1 MTSICLFFIPFISF
15 YLLRYDEINSL
26 SCEANTQDK
35 TCNLVNLGVPPP
47 SFLAVLMRRVCGTP
61 PTMLFRPL
69 LSGGG
74 VTARQAPPP
83 WKPLAEEGSPPLVP
97 TSLEGVASLL
107 NGLSEQQ
114 YGVGVATMAYTAQ
127 RAKLA
132 QGPDRQQWTQLFIDS
147 FKYVYGDIMGNP
159 DKALGL
165 C

>member
-1 MTSICLFFIPFISF
+1 MVQLFNMPVNPTHEPMLQFSATLCTSGIFVGCVH
-15 YLLRYDEINSL
+15 
-26 SCEANTQDK
+26 A
-35 TCNLVNLGVPPP
+35 
-47 SFLAVLMRRVCGTP
+47 SFLGAL

-69 LSGGG
+69 VSGGG
-74 VTARQAPPP
+74 VTAGQAPPP
-83 WKPLAEEGSPPLVP
+83 WKPLAEEGSHSLVP

-132 QGPDRQQWTQLFIDS
+132 QGADRQQWTQLFINS
-147 FKYVYGDIMGNP
+147 FKYVYGDILGDP
-159 DKALGL
+159 EKALGL

>member
-1 MTSICLFFIPFISF
+1 M
-15 YLLRYDEINSL
+15 
-26 SCEANTQDK
+26 
-35 TCNLVNLGVPPP
+35 NLGVPPP
-47 SFLAVLMRRVCGTP
+47 SLLADLIHRVCGTL
-61 PTMLFRPL
+61 PTIVFHPL

-74 VTARQAPPP
+74 VTAGQAPPP
-83 WKPLAEEGSPPLVP
+83 WKPLAEEGSLSIVP

-132 QGPDRQQWTQLFIDS
+132 QGPDREQWTQLFIDS
-147 FKYVYGDIMGNP
+147 FKYVYGDIMGDP
-159 DKALGL
+159 EKALGL

>member
-1 MTSICLFFIPFISF
+1 
-15 YLLRYDEINSL
+15 
-26 SCEANTQDK
+26 
-35 TCNLVNLGVPPP
+35 
-47 SFLAVLMRRVCGTP
+47 MRRVCGTP

-69 LSGGG
+69 VAGGG
-74 VTARQAPPP
+74 ITTGQAPPP
-83 WKPLAEEGSPPLVP
+83 WKPLAEEGSPYSVP

-132 QGPDRQQWTQLFIDS
+132 QGVDRQQWTQLFIDS
-147 FKYVYGDIMGNP
+147 FKYVYGDIMGDP
-159 DKALGL
+159 EKAIGL